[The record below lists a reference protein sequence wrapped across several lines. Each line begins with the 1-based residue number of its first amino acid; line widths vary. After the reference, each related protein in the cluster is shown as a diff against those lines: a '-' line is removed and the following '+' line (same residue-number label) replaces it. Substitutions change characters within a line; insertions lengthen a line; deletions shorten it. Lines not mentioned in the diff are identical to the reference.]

1 MKKIRTIRAMR
12 ARENLSRQKA
22 SGVLSRLSEEL
33 NKCRNVAEDLKKLAD
48 EKTSL
53 SGEVSGYAFQ
63 SDRHLIMKL
72 MSQKEIMNN
81 RQDFLTVEMDN
92 MSKNLSEIQS
102 KIQLLEKKEKE
113 EYLEQNK
120 MRDQKFDDEL
130 QVYRKRELA
139 H

>member
-22 SGVLSRLSEEL
+22 SGALSRLSEEL

-130 QVYRKRELA
+130 QVYRKR
-139 H
+139 

>member
-12 ARENLSRQKA
+12 AREKLSRQKA
-22 SGVLSRLSEEL
+22 SGALSRLSEEL
-33 NKCRNVAEDLKKLAD
+33 NKCRNVAEDLKQLAD

-53 SGEVSGYAFQ
+53 LGEVSGYAFQ

-113 EYLEQNK
+113 EYLEQHK

-130 QVYRKRELA
+130 QVYRKR
-139 H
+139 

>member
-81 RQDFLTVEMDN
+81 RQDFLTDEMDN

-130 QVYRKRELA
+130 QVYRKR
-139 H
+139 